1 MQKLNASDD
10 RGINVVRETVKN
22 FVSAQN
28 FGGQKQHKL
37 VILDES
43 DSMTSAAQF
52 ALRRCNF
59 FSHLLVI
66 EKYSSSSR
74 FCIVCNYVSKI
85 IPALQSRCTRFKFKQ
100 IPVKDAQRRVS
111 QICEQENL
119 NITPKGI
126 ESIFELCE
134 GDMRKVVNMLQSV
147 SVYNKGNAEENQ
159 KIDENFIYELVSC
172 ATPSDI
178 DFILKIL
185 FNENVPIAYQKI
197 KEIQDS
203 KGISLQIIIKELSSR
218 VIQLQ
223 IEENWKI
230 HLIKRLSEIEYR
242 LSICCDEKI

>member
-1 MQKLNASDD
+1 
-10 RGINVVRETVKN
+10 
-22 FVSAQN
+22 
-28 FGGQKQHKL
+28 
-37 VILDES
+37 
-43 DSMTSAAQF
+43 
-52 ALRRCNF
+52 
-59 FSHLLVI
+59 VI

-119 NITPKGI
+119 NITDKGI

-172 ATPSDI
+172 ATP
-178 DFILKIL
+178 
-185 FNENVPIAYQKI
+185 
-197 KEIQDS
+197 
-203 KGISLQIIIKELSSR
+203 
-218 VIQLQ
+218 
-223 IEENWKI
+223 
-230 HLIKRLSEIEYR
+230 
-242 LSICCDEKI
+242 